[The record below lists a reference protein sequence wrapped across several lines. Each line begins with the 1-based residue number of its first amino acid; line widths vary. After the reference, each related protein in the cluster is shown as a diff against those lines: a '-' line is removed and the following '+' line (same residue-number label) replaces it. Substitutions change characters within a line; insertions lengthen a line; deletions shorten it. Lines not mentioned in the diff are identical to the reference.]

1 MTRVILAVS
10 GSSGAGKTRL
20 IEALAHARP
29 DALRLHFDDYVS
41 LGNDVAEIKAWLA
54 AGADPDAIR
63 SPRLAK
69 DLAKLARAPLVILEE
84 PFGKARREIAGFVTH
99 AVHIE
104 VPPEVALARRLLRAI
119 RDEFEPGDPA
129 LVASL
134 EGQLAAFLAIGREAY
149 AAADRAARSCADLIV
164 DGLQP
169 SGTIAAAVL
178 AAIEIAGEK
187 P

>member
-1 MTRVILAVS
+1 MTPVILAVS
-10 GSSGAGKTRL
+10 GSSGAGKTQL
-20 IEALAHARP
+20 VEALARARP
-29 DALRLHFDDYVS
+29 DALLLHFDDYVS

-63 SPRLAK
+63 SPRLAE
-69 DLAKLARAPLVILEE
+69 DLAGLARERLVILEE
-84 PFGKARREIAGFVTH
+84 PFGKARQEIAGFVTH
-99 AVHIE
+99 AVHID
-104 VPPEVALARRLLRAI
+104 VPPEIALARRMLRAI
-119 RDEFEPGDPA
+119 RDEFAPGDPA

-134 EGQLAAFLAIGREAY
+134 EGQLAVFLAIGREAY

-169 SGTIAAAVL
+169 VGAL
-178 AAIEIAGEK
+178 AAEILDAIESGEK